1 MPDIRDAIII
11 IAAFI
16 LGGTVGTCVTQKN
29 LVSKDIIPV
38 VDTTYRKIHVNDSL
52 EIYIPYSTRNKF

>member
-1 MPDIRDAIII
+1 MPDVRDVIII

-29 LVSKDIIPV
+29 LISKGIISV

-52 EIYIPYSTRNKF
+52 EIYIPYNIRYRF

>member
-1 MPDIRDAIII
+1 MPDIRDVIII

-29 LVSKDIIPV
+29 LIAKGIVPV

-52 EIYIPYSTRNKF
+52 EIYIPYSTRSRF